1 MDYFTY
7 EQEGLEY
14 LKEKDDKLKQIIEFV
29 GERKEPL
36 NPDIF
41 SALTYHIIGQQIS
54 ARVQDVI
61 YERLEEKTGGVNPKS
76 VIKLGEEGLRSLGMS
91 YRKAQTILRIANMV
105 LEEEID
111 LDNLKNLSDEEVM
124 RELCRIKGI
133 GPWTAEMIL
142 MFSLN
147 RPDVFTFGDI
157 ALNRGLKQIYNLN
170 ELTKEDFKFYK
181 EKFSPYGTLACIY
194 FWVVGEEK
202 VDGIKEFVEKIK

>member
-1 MDYFTY
+1 MKYFEY
-7 EQEGLEY
+7 DQEGIEY
-14 LKEKDDKLKQIIEFV
+14 LKSKDSKLKAIIEFV

-61 YERLEEKTGGVNPKS
+61 YDRLKEKVGEITPTT
-76 VIKLGEEGLRSLGMS
+76 IKELGEENLRSLGMS
-91 YRKAQTILRIANMV
+91 YRKAQTILRIADLVLKGKLDLDRLKTLSDKQV
-105 LEEEID
+105 LEE
-111 LDNLKNLSDEEVM
+111 
-124 RELCRIKGI
+124 LCKIKGI

-147 RPDVFTFGDI
+147 RHDVFTFSDI
-157 ALNRGLKQIYNLN
+157 ALNRGLKMIYNLDN
-170 ELTKEDFKFYK
+170 LTKEDFKYYK

-194 FWVVGEEK
+194 FWVVGENK
-202 VDGIKEFVEKIK
+202 VEGIEEFVKNL